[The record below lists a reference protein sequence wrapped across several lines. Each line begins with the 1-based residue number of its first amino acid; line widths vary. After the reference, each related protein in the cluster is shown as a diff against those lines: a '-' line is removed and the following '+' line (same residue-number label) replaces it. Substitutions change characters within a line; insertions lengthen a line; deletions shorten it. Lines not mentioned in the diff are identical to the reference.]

1 MSSDASKQTGVT
13 GVMEPSR
20 QREAIALVRRGGGTI
35 GEADVGTRVLLQ
47 AWVRR
52 RRDHGGVIF
61 LDLRDRSGTVQVVVR
76 PEDAPAAAA
85 ALDKAR
91 LEWVVEVE
99 GTVARRSA
107 ETVNPKIP
115 TGAFEVIAARGL
127 VLSKCDPLPFSL
139 EGAVEA
145 SEETR
150 LRFRYLDLRRD
161 ELQRNLRLRHEVVME
176 SLRYFDEHGFL
187 HVETPILT
195 RSTPEGA
202 RDYLV
207 PSRVHR
213 GSFFALPQS
222 PQLFKQILQVAGCE
236 RYVQICRCFRDEDL
250 RADRQ
255 PEFSQI
261 DVEMSFVDRDQVMA
275 VMEGLTQR
283 LFPLAGVEV
292 HPPFD
297 RYTHADV
304 MARYGVDKPDL
315 RASLEMVDLTRELGG
330 SGFRAFRQTAEEG
343 GAILGLAVP
352 GAAVA
357 SRREVDEWAE
367 QARAQGVAGV
377 LPLRRRDGALQFQ
390 VKDSLTA
397 GELEAAGARLQLAE
411 GDLALLVAAPRGRA
425 SAALGELRVPLA
437 KKYGHWAEGH
447 RLLWVTDFP
456 LVEWSADRRSL
467 HLRPSPV
474 HPSPPRG
481 PGAARQRSGG
491 GALARL
497 RHRAQRCRARGRLDP
512 YPRLRAAGAG
522 VPPAR
527 DLRSR
532 SARAIRLPARRL
544 PLRRTAAR
552 RDRGR
557 ARPAGDAAG
566 GLLQHPRGD
575 RVPQDRLGVGP
586 DDAGAVAGRSRA
598 ALRARHPRS
607 AADQGVEVGRQWP
620 RSSAFV

>member
-1 MSSDASKQTGVT
+1 
-13 GVMEPSR
+13 MEPSR
-20 QREAIALVRRGGGTI
+20 EHEAVALERRGAGTI
-35 GEADVGTRVLLQ
+35 GEADVGSRVLLQ

-61 LDLRDRSGTVQVVVR
+61 LDLRDRSGTMQVVVR

-176 SLRYFDEHGFL
+176 SLRFFDEQGFL

-213 GSFFALPQS
+213 GSFYALPQS

-261 DVEMSFVDRDQVMA
+261 DVEMSFVGRDQVMA
-275 VMEGLTQR
+275 VMEGLTKR
-283 LFPLAGVEV
+283 LFPLIGVEV

-297 RYTHADV
+297 RYTYADV

-315 RASLEMVDLTRELGG
+315 RASLEMVDLTHELGG

-352 GAAVA
+352 GAAAA

-397 GELEAAGARLQLAE
+397 GELEAAGARLKLAE
-411 GDLALLVAAPRGRA
+411 GDLAVLVAAPRARA

-437 KKYGHWAEGH
+437 KKYGHWTEGH

-456 LVEWSADRRSL
+456 LFEWSADEGRFGA
-467 HLRPSPV
+467 V
-474 HPSPPRG
+474 HHAFTHPHPEDVALLDSD
-481 PGAARQRSGG
+481 PGAARSLAYDIVLNGVELAGG
-491 GALARL
+491 SIRIHDPELQERVFRIMGISAAEARERFGFLLDAFRFGAPPHGGIAVGLDRLVMLLAGSTSIREVI
-497 RHRAQRCRARGRLDP
+497 AFPKTASALDLMMQAP
-512 YPRLRAAGAG
+512 SAVDPEQLSELGIR
-522 VPPAR
+522 VPP
-527 DLRSR
+527 
-532 SARAIRLPARRL
+532 
-544 PLRRTAAR
+544 RTK
-552 RDRGR
+552 
-557 ARPAGDAAG
+557 
-566 GLLQHPRGD
+566 
-575 RVPQDRLGVGP
+575 
-586 DDAGAVAGRSRA
+586 
-598 ALRARHPRS
+598 
-607 AADQGVEVGRQWP
+607 E
-620 RSSAFV
+620 